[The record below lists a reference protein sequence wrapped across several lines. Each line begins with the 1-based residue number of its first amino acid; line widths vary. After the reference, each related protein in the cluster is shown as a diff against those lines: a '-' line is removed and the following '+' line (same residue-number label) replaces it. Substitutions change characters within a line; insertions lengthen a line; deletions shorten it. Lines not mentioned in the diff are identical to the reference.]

1 MSRSAQDGSSAQRN
15 FVRDGR
21 FVDETRETG
30 RAGRNPRKQVRPSGL
45 YRGCIGRLGVLGLG
59 LLLVAGLA
67 GCLGPVAKAPYARRL
82 GSGLMGSLLG
92 PFDGQVI
99 DQSTGSPL
107 ASALVVGTW
116 AFQET
121 GGMATPESSYTET
134 VVTGSDGSYALPSLP
149 TGRQFAGLL
158 RRFTLI
164 VYKAGFVGY
173 RSDLRFDDRSPRHD
187 FVQRGNM
194 VRLDRFPQG
203 ESHVRHLV
211 FLGSGPV
218 LRGAAQAEI
227 IQASLELQETAP
239 QLAEE
244 QPAPP
249 SPATTATPTEPV
261 INPAAPLAPAGVSLR
276 EGS

>member
-1 MSRSAQDGSSAQRN
+1 
-15 FVRDGR
+15 
-21 FVDETRETG
+21 
-30 RAGRNPRKQVRPSGL
+30 
-45 YRGCIGRLGVLGLG
+45 
-59 LLLVAGLA
+59 
-67 GCLGPVAKAPYARRL
+67 
-82 GSGLMGSLLG
+82 MGSLLG

-203 ESHVRHLV
+203 ESHVSWRRAGAARGGAGRDHPSLARASRD
-211 FLGSGPV
+211 GAPAG
-218 LRGAAQAEI
+218 RGAA
-227 IQASLELQETAP
+227 
-239 QLAEE
+239 
-244 QPAPP
+244 
-249 SPATTATPTEPV
+249 
-261 INPAAPLAPAGVSLR
+261 
-276 EGS
+276 GSTKSSDDGDTD